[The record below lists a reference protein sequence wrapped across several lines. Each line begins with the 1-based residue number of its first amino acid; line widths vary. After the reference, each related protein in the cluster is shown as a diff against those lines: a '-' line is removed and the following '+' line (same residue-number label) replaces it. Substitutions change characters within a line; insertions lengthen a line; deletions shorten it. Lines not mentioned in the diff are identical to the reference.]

1 MTTRT
6 KIEWTEQTWNPTTGC
21 TKVSPGCKHCYAE
34 VMARRLQAMGA
45 RGYDNGF
52 AVSILPE
59 RLTQPL
65 RRKRPTVW
73 FVNSMSDLFHEAISD
88 AYLDAVFDTIRRT
101 PQHTFQI
108 LTKRAP
114 RLPAYFGQRAV
125 PANVWLGVSV
135 EDRAYGVPRIAELRQ
150 VAAPIRFLSVEPLLE
165 DLGEI
170 DLSGI
175 QWVIVGGE
183 SGPNARRMD
192 PVWVDSIKA
201 QGSAMR
207 WARPSSSSNGAV
219 GVRTGD
225 DAPRRPTDA
234 STPGASGAQC
244 RIQGCV
250 RRKLP
255 TGRRK
260 RRAKRDTRDR
270 PRLPRGYL
278 WVCPRFSMLDS
289 LITTIAPPNRGA
301 ARKHDPLLAAGAG
314 GG

>member
-88 AYLDAVFDTIRRT
+88 AFLDAVFDTIRRT
-101 PQHTFQI
+101 PQHTYQI

-114 RLPAYFGQRAV
+114 RLPAYFGPRAV

-135 EDRAYGVPRIAELRQ
+135 EDRAYGVPRIADLRQ

-170 DLSGI
+170 DLRGI
-175 QWVIVGGE
+175 HWVIVGGE
-183 SGPNARRMD
+183 SGPHARRMD
-192 PVWVDSIKA
+192 PVWVDRIKA
-201 QGSAMR
+201 QC
-207 WARPSSSSNGAV
+207 
-219 GVRTGD
+219 D
-225 DAPRRPTDA
+225 
-234 STPGASGAQC
+234 
-244 RIQGCV
+244 
-250 RRKLP
+250 
-255 TGRRK
+255 
-260 RRAKRDTRDR
+260 
-270 PRLPRGYL
+270 
-278 WVCPRFSMLDS
+278 
-289 LITTIAPPNRGA
+289 
-301 ARKHDPLLAAGAG
+301 AAGATFFFKQWG
-314 GG
+314 GWGADGRQRSKKANGREYAGRTWSAMPDPGLRAP